1 MNDLIAAGDYK
12 ELRKFIKDNGRDL
25 NQSIYGDGWYP
36 LHMAVHFGLNRRD
49 KQKECGLKCVKVL
62 IELNADVNSM
72 ARDCMTPLSL
82 AAESGRSYALEHVRV
97 LLEAKA
103 DPNLMKDDAKGTVSA
118 HLGNV
123 RKNPLHWA
131 LEKKNLPIAKMLVDA
146 KADVE
151 LQNASGCGVMC
162 EGTPTLIH
170 MFSETRMF
178 IL

>member
-1 MNDLIAAGDYK
+1 MRTSTRWLETGTCVFPEGSLSNACEKTLI
-12 ELRKFIKDNGRDL
+12 
-25 NQSIYGDGWYP
+25 S
-36 LHMAVHFGLNRRD
+36 
-49 KQKECGLKCVKVL
+49 
-62 IELNADVNSM
+62 NS
-72 ARDCMTPLSL
+72 MTPLSL

-151 LQNASGCGVMC
+151 LQNASGRTAIQLAAESGTAQVIRLLVDAQADVTKRMPHPHTSPSGVSSSMY
-162 EGTPTLIH
+162 I
-170 MFSETRMF
+170 
-178 IL
+178 